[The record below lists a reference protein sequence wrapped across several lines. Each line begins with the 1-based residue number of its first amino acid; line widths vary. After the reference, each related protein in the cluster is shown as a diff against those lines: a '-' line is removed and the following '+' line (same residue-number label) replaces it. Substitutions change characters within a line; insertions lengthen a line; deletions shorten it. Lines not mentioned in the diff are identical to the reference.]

1 MGIRD
6 EGGSGSSHG
15 DGEIEIPETAHQVSN
30 DSWFQVGVVL
40 STGINSAYA
49 LGYAGA
55 IMVPLGWVGGVVGLI
70 LSTAISLYASTLIAK
85 LHELGGKRHIRY
97 RDLAGF
103 IYGPTVYSLV
113 WALQSANLFLINTG
127 YVILGGQ
134 ALKAFYVLFRDDHV
148 MKLPYF
154 IIIAGV
160 ACLLFAVAIPHLS
173 ALRIWLGVSAFLS
186 LVYLLAT
193 FVLSIKDGVNAPPR
207 DYNIPGTT
215 IGKIFTTI
223 GAAGNV
229 VFAFNSGMIPEI
241 QATVKEPAVRNMMK
255 ALYFQFTVG
264 VMPML
269 AVTFVGYW
277 AYGSSSSAYLL
288 NNVHGPVWL
297 KAFAN
302 ICAFLQAIISLH
314 HNQGN
319 AVVAKA

>member
-1 MGIRD
+1 
-6 EGGSGSSHG
+6 
-15 DGEIEIPETAHQVSN
+15 
-30 DSWFQVGVVL
+30 
-40 STGINSAYA
+40 
-49 LGYAGA
+49 
-55 IMVPLGWVGGVVGLI
+55 
-70 LSTAISLYASTLIAK
+70 
-85 LHELGGKRHIRY
+85 
-97 RDLAGF
+97 
-103 IYGPTVYSLV
+103 
-113 WALQSANLFLINTG
+113 
-127 YVILGGQ
+127 
-134 ALKAFYVLFRDDHV
+134 

-314 HNQGN
+314 GLF
-319 AVVAKA
+319 VKSY